1 MANSPKQM
9 DSQIPIKGTPQTMV
23 KQAAMAAALRK
34 KAKQPKPDPSAL
46 GSG

>member
-1 MANSPKQM
+1 MKQAEYSNANAPADKA
-9 DSQIPIKGTPQTMV
+9 KMV

-34 KAKQPKPDPSAL
+34 KTKQPKPDPSAL